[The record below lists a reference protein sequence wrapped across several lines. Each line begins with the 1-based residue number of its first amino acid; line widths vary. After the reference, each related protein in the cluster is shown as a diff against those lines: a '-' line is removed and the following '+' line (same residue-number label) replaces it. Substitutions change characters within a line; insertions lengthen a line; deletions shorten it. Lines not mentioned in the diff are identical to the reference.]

1 MENINKVKGSDR
13 KLSKA
18 LPGSDLPCSLILSRN
33 LGQEILVG
41 GDVKVR
47 VIQISRGQVKIM
59 ITAPGRTE
67 IVRSELIE

>member
-1 MENINKVKGSDR
+1 METINKVKGSNR
-13 KLSKA
+13 KLSRA

-41 GDVKVR
+41 SDVKIR
-47 VIQISRGQVKIM
+47 VIEINRGQVKIM
-59 ITAPGRTE
+59 VTAPGKTE